1 MQPSYFILHPS
12 PITFI
17 LHFATSFKLFILF
30 YLANDLSQKETMKL
44 KVDEAAVLVVT
55 SKQAYMAYESRLNI
69 IALLLFNDL
78 NFYLQSIVYSL

>member
-1 MQPSYFILHPS
+1 
-12 PITFI
+12 
-17 LHFATSFKLFILF
+17 
-30 YLANDLSQKETMKL
+30 MKL